1 MKKTWEERAEEL
13 LDEDD
18 WERVERWARKD
29 RQRRNSFVWNFIG
42 TAIVTILASFA
53 FMLFLAFLVSIIQ

>member
-13 LDEDD
+13 LDEED
-18 WERVERWARKD
+18 WERVKRWARKD

-42 TAIVTILASFA
+42 TAVVTVLAGFA
-53 FMLFLAFLVSIIQ
+53 FMLFLAFLIPRIL

>member
-13 LDEDD
+13 LDEED

-42 TAIVTILASFA
+42 TAVVTVLAGFA